1 MAGAGTRRKR
11 SSSASPR
18 TFSPTRS
25 SKSIASK
32 SSTSLMQTSCNR
44 WPNSR
49 NARAFVF
56 LLPILLLFS
65 GCQKTLRVD
74 DPRLKPIQELL
85 DAKLPP
91 GTTQDQVISFLNERG
106 YVVVPPEKKGTI
118 ITIMLLAEAPQKP
131 PIVGR
136 VTFYFDANGKLN
148 TFAIR
153 RPADP
158 PRPTIQ

>member
-1 MAGAGTRRKR
+1 
-11 SSSASPR
+11 
-18 TFSPTRS
+18 
-25 SKSIASK
+25 
-32 SSTSLMQTSCNR
+32 
-44 WPNSR
+44 
-49 NARAFVF
+49 
-56 LLPILLLFS
+56 
-65 GCQKTLRVD
+65 
-74 DPRLKPIQELL
+74 LKPIQELL

-91 GTTQDQVISFLNERG
+91 GTTKAQVVSFLNERG

-118 ITIMLLAEAPQKP
+118 VAIILLAEAPQKP